1 MNSFARVALASLAAS
16 ICIAPLRTCL
26 AEKRLA
32 GMVVAG
38 SVCDLQPKVR
48 EGDECIALAAPVGGM
63 LRLRNGEET
72 INVPVDGDGTFEK
85 RLPEGRYRLR
95 IVRARQGSKRLKAS
109 ELALSSR
116 SIAVGGREEPVL
128 LLVRHRSRPSE
139 NTPGIGY

>member
-1 MNSFARVALASLAAS
+1 MNFFARIALASLSAS

-38 SVCDLQPKVR
+38 SLCDLQPQVLKGEVCV
-48 EGDECIALAAPVGGM
+48 GVAAPIGGV
-63 LRLRNGEET
+63 LRLRNGAAT
-72 INVPVDGDGTFEK
+72 IAVQVDGDGTFQK

-95 IVRARQGSKRLKAS
+95 IVRAHQGSKRLKAS

-128 LLVRHRSRPSE
+128 LFVRHRSRPSE